1 MPLIIGLIPARSGS
15 KGVPNKNIKKIAGKS
30 LLEWSIQA
38 CKKSNLIDEIIIST
52 DSIEYADHAE
62 KCGGKVPFIRP
73 KDISLDTSTDYEF
86 IKHTLDWFNKNRNL
100 PDFIAHIRPTSPF
113 RDPKILDE
121 AIQTYITSDK
131 NTALR
136 SVHPMAESAYK
147 TFEINKNGSL
157 MSVGSK
163 ETALDHANNGRQEF
177 PMTYVANGYIDVIST
192 EFIIKNK
199 KIHGNNVKPF
209 ITQTCYEIDCL
220 EDFEMLE
227 FQLKK
232 SPQIYTRLF

>member
-1 MPLIIGLIPARSGS
+1 MIIGLIPARSGS
-15 KGVPNKNIKKIAGKS
+15 KGVPNKNIKKIGGKS

-38 CKKSNLIDEIIIST
+38 CKKSKHIDEIIIST
-52 DSIEYADHAE
+52 DSIEYAEHA
-62 KCGGKVPFIRP
+62 KKAGGKVPFIRP

-86 IKHTLDWFNKNRNL
+86 IKHTLDWLDANWHMPEL
-100 PDFIAHIRPTSPF
+100 IAHIRPTSPF
-113 RDPKILDE
+113 RDPNIMDE
-121 AIQTYITSDK
+121 AIQSFKSSSK

-147 TFEINKNGSL
+147 TFEINNYGSL

-163 ETALDHANNGRQEF
+163 ETSLDDANNARQKF
-177 PMTYVANGYIDVIST
+177 PKTYIANGYIDVISS
-192 EFIIKNK
+192 EFVIKNN
-199 KIHGNNVKPF
+199 KIHGDNVKPF
-209 ITQTCYEIDCL
+209 ITKTCHEIDCL